1 MFMGTSQSM
10 EWRFK
15 VGTLD
20 SPEKCGSGTLFCFCF
35 VRCVVVVMFREGKV
49 IKSAGLFCTFTFY
62 FFGSN
67 LTPKIY

>member
-20 SPEKCGSGTLFCFCF
+20 SPEKCGSGTLFFLLLC
-35 VRCVVVVMFREGKV
+35 
-49 IKSAGLFCTFTFY
+49 
-62 FFGSN
+62 
-67 LTPKIY
+67 

>member
-1 MFMGTSQSM
+1 MFMGSSQSM

-15 VGTLD
+15 VGTLGD
-20 SPEKCGSGTLFCFCF
+20 SVFFFCF
-35 VRCVVVVMFREGKV
+35 VRCVVVMFREGKV